1 MKIQIMETEK
11 SVGQLICHDIT
22 KIEKGVFKGA
32 IFKRGHRIS
41 TEDIETLLRLGKN
54 HIYTLEL
61 EKGDLHED
69 EAGKRLAKALA
80 GTGLLIG
87 EPSEGRLDL
96 AAKHNGLLQIDV
108 ARLQRINCVPD
119 VVVATLHR
127 GTPLTKGEK
136 VAGAKV
142 IPLVVNEKT
151 VIAVE
156 QICAEGTPPLRVKP
170 YLSFKIGGIITGRE
184 VVEGRVKDGF
194 APVLAQKAA
203 FFGQQEPIIR
213 YCGDNADQI
222 SSIIE
227 ELISEGCNM
236 IIVTGGM
243 SVDPDD
249 VTPSGIKNTGA
260 EIVKYGAPA
269 LPGAMF
275 LLAFKD
281 DIPLIG
287 LPACAMYFQNTILDI
302 LLPRLMAGEIVT
314 AEEIAALGHGGLCRR
329 CENCT
334 FPKCSFGKGGL

>member
-41 TEDIETLLRLGKN
+41 TEDIETLLSLGKN

-80 GTGLLIG
+80 GTGLVIG

-96 AAKHNGLLQIDV
+96 VAKHNDLLQIDV

-127 GTPLTKGEK
+127 ATPLTKGET

-156 QICAEGTPPLRVKP
+156 QICAEGIPPLQVKP
-170 YLSFKIGGIITGRE
+170 YLPFKIGGIITGRE

-194 APVLAQKAA
+194 APVLARKAA
-203 FFGQQEPIIR
+203 FF
-213 YCGDNADQI
+213 DQ
-222 SSIIE
+222 
-227 ELISEGCNM
+227 
-236 IIVTGGM
+236 
-243 SVDPDD
+243 
-249 VTPSGIKNTGA
+249 
-260 EIVKYGAPA
+260 
-269 LPGAMF
+269 
-275 LLAFKD
+275 
-281 DIPLIG
+281 
-287 LPACAMYFQNTILDI
+287 
-302 LLPRLMAGEIVT
+302 
-314 AEEIAALGHGGLCRR
+314 
-329 CENCT
+329 
-334 FPKCSFGKGGL
+334 

>member
-1 MKIQIMETEK
+1 LKIQILETEK

-32 IFKRGHRIS
+32 IFKRGHRIC
-41 TEDIETLLRLGKN
+41 TEDIETLLSLGKQ

-61 EKGDLHED
+61 EKGELHED
-69 EAGKRLAKALA
+69 EAGKRLAKALT
-80 GTGLLIG
+80 GPGLLIG

-108 ARLQRINCVPD
+108 TRLQRINCVPD

-156 QICAEGTPPLRVKP
+156 QICAEGPPPLQVKP
-170 YLSFKIGGIITGRE
+170 FLPFKIGGIITGRE
-184 VVEGRVKDGF
+184 VFEGRVKDGF

-203 FFGQQEPIIR
+203 FFDQQEPIIR
-213 YCGDNADQI
+213 YCGDDADQI

-227 ELISEGCNM
+227 NLIAEGCNM

-260 EIVKYGAPA
+260 EIIKYGAPA

-275 LLAFKD
+275 LLAYKD
-281 DIPLIG
+281 NIPLIG

-302 LLPRLMAGEIVT
+302 LLPRLMAGEKVT
-314 AEEIAALGHGGLCRR
+314 AEEIAALGHGGLCQR